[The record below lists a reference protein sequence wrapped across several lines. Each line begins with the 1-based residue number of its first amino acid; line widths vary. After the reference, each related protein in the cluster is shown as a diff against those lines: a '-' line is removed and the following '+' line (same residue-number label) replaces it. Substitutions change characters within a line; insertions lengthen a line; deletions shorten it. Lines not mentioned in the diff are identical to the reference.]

1 MLTIAQSCSCLRHC
15 SVLLQFVGRD
25 VLFRGLRVRMS
36 VATGGI
42 DAVRLH
48 SVTQRAEYVGEVL
61 RKVQAVGE
69 TPQGGQ
75 VRGWSG
81 CSVPDAAMP
90 ARAGA
95 GCSKPCGTNLCAN
108 DALIHC

>member
-1 MLTIAQSCSCLRHC
+1 MYVCAPQ
-15 SVLLQFVGRD
+15 VVGRD

-42 DAVRLH
+42 DAVRMH

-75 VRGWSG
+75 VG
-81 CSVPDAAMP
+81 D
-90 ARAGA
+90 
-95 GCSKPCGTNLCAN
+95 
-108 DALIHC
+108 

>member
-1 MLTIAQSCSCLRHC
+1 MAAAAWVQNRN
-15 SVLLQFVGRD
+15 

-36 VATGGI
+36 VATGGV
-42 DAVRLH
+42 DFVRLH

-75 VRGWSG
+75 VGTI
-81 CSVPDAAMP
+81 CSWFSFYSSRV
-90 ARAGA
+90 
-95 GCSKPCGTNLCAN
+95 GTER
-108 DALIHC
+108 

>member
-1 MLTIAQSCSCLRHC
+1 VLALLLLLLLLL
-15 SVLLQFVGRD
+15 LLQVVGRD

-36 VATGGI
+36 IATGGI

-75 VRGWSG
+75 VRKRVL
-81 CSVPDAAMP
+81 SVSFVASLD
-90 ARAGA
+90 
-95 GCSKPCGTNLCAN
+95 L
-108 DALIHC
+108 

>member
-1 MLTIAQSCSCLRHC
+1 MQGVLCSRGQGDIAQASTQPTCAIANTATDMYPVPCIL
-15 SVLLQFVGRD
+15 VLTQVVGRD

-75 VRGWSG
+75 VSR
-81 CSVPDAAMP
+81 
-90 ARAGA
+90 GA
-95 GCSKPCGTNLCAN
+95 GREPREGGWA
-108 DALIHC
+108 

>member
-1 MLTIAQSCSCLRHC
+1 MYYLSTHVFVIVCPSP
-15 SVLLQFVGRD
+15 LQVVGRD

-42 DAVRLH
+42 DAVRMH

-75 VRGWSG
+75 VGLFLRFQA
-81 CSVPDAAMP
+81 VVD
-90 ARAGA
+90 
-95 GCSKPCGTNLCAN
+95 
-108 DALIHC
+108 

>member
-1 MLTIAQSCSCLRHC
+1 VLCLLLLC
-15 SVLLQFVGRD
+15 CAVLAVYQVVGRD

-36 VATGGI
+36 IATGGI

-75 VRGWSG
+75 VRVVCLLSD
-81 CSVPDAAMP
+81 CLCHLLTCLKVLMRAAVVL
-90 ARAGA
+90 G
-95 GCSKPCGTNLCAN
+95 GISCAV
-108 DALIHC
+108 D